1 MRDERREAG
10 EGFALGVCYYPEQW
24 PRKGWAEDARRM
36 RELGLR
42 YVRVAEFAWALIEP
56 REGEWDWGWLDEAVE
71 ALASAGMRVV
81 MSTPTAAPPAWLVQQ
96 HPEIL
101 PVGADGRVR
110 GFGARRHYDTASP
123 VFREHS
129 RRITRAVAGR
139 YGRHPAV
146 IGWQLDNEMADHD
159 TGLSYSE
166 ASLAGFRRWLHE
178 WHETLDGLND
188 AWGTTFWSQR
198 YTDWEQAPLPNG
210 GLDEPNPSLA
220 LDFQR
225 YRSDTIVEF
234 IAEQAAIVRELSPG
248 RWITHNLMRLTP
260 DFDHYRAAE
269 CLDFVSWDSYPT
281 GAVAFSD
288 LDAADRLRFARA
300 GHPDLTGF
308 NHDLYRGLKRGR
320 SFWVM
325 EQQAGQ
331 INWAPSNPLPPAGAI
346 ALWTAHAWAH
356 GASVVSY
363 FRWRAGLFGQEQ
375 MHSGLLRHDGTLD
388 RGGAEVAK
396 LDLAG
401 LPVTEDR
408 APVVLL
414 HDYDSL
420 WAYDR
425 QRHSAGASYW
435 AQMLLF
441 YRALRSLGVDV
452 DIRHADADLDGYRLA
467 VAPAL
472 VIADAGR
479 AWRLEGWAVGARIVV
494 GPRAGSRDPHGRAF
508 AEGQPGPLAELLGCR
523 VLNVDGLPPGMSVR
537 AGGHAVGI
545 WAESYRLA
553 GGEAVLRYDDGLL
566 AGDAAVVRSGTVT
579 TVGAWSETL
588 VRSLLRDE
596 LASLGIA
603 TRDLPDG
610 VRVTQRAGRTVLTN
624 FTEAPVTLDD
634 GATLGPVSYRIV

>member
-1 MRDERREAG
+1 MRDEGRGAA

-24 PRKGWAEDARRM
+24 PREGWAEDARRM
-36 RELGLR
+36 RDLGLR
-42 YVRVAEFAWALIEP
+42 YVRIAEFAWALIEP
-56 REGEWDWGWLDEAVE
+56 AAGEWDWGWLDEAVGV
-71 ALASAGMRVV
+71 LASAGLRVV
-81 MSTPTAAPPAWLVQQ
+81 MSTPTAAPPAWLVRQ

-123 VFREHS
+123 VLREHS
-129 RRITRAVAGR
+129 RRITRAVAER

-146 IGWQLDNEMADHD
+146 VGWQLDNEMGDHD
-159 TGLSYSE
+159 TGLSYSD
-166 ASLAGFRRWLHE
+166 ASLAGFRRWLRE
-178 WHETLDGLND
+178 RHETLDALND
-188 AWGTTFWSQR
+188 AWGTAFWSQR
-198 YTDWEQAPLPNG
+198 YSDWEQVPLPNAG
-210 GLDEPNPSLA
+210 VDEPNPSLA

-234 IAEQAAIVRELSPG
+234 LAAQAAIVRELSPG
-248 RWITHNLMRLTP
+248 RWVTHNVMRLTP

-269 CLDFVSWDSYPT
+269 CLDVVSWDSYPT
-281 GAVAFSD
+281 GAVAYSD
-288 LDAADRLRFARA
+288 FDPTERLRFARS
-300 GHPDLTGF
+300 GHPDLAGF
-308 NHDLYRGLKRGR
+308 NHDLYRGLRGGR

-331 INWAPSNPLPPAGAI
+331 INWAPSNPLPPAGAV

-363 FRWRAGLFGQEQ
+363 FRWRAGLLGQEQ

-388 RGGAEVAK
+388 RGGEEVAR

-425 QRHSAGASYW
+425 QRHSTGAGYW

-441 YRALRSLGVDV
+441 YRALRSLGIDV
-452 DIRHADADLDGYRLA
+452 DIRHADADLAGYRLV

-472 VIADAGR
+472 VVVDAGR
-479 AWRLEGWAVGARIVV
+479 ARQLERWAETARLVF
-494 GPRAGSRDPHGRAF
+494 GPRAGSRDPHGRVF
-508 AEGQPGPLAELLGCR
+508 ADGQPGPLAGLLGCR
-523 VLNVDGLPPGMSVR
+523 VLNVDGLPPGMVVR
-537 AGGHAVGI
+537 AAGHEAGI

-553 GGEAVLRYDDGLL
+553 RGEAAVRYDDGPL
-566 AGDAAVVRSGTVT
+566 AGDAAVVRSGAVT
-579 TVGAWSETL
+579 TVGAWSGTL

-596 LASLGIA
+596 LAALGVA
-603 TRDLPDG
+603 TLELPDG
-610 VRVTQRAGRTVLTN
+610 VRVSRRAGRTVWTN
-624 FTEAPVTLDD
+624 FTEASVTLD
-634 GATLGPVSYRIV
+634 GGMTLAPVSYRII